1 MAILTSETH
10 PLKDESIT
18 IRSARASDA
27 EQLLQLVKVILTEDV
42 HNLLTPEEL
51 TPTIAEEVIWIEREN
66 ANPGNLI
73 LIAEANG
80 ILVGMLDFQ
89 SGSRKR
95 IAHRGAFGLSVA

>member
-1 MAILTSETH
+1 M
-10 PLKDESIT
+10 
-18 IRSARASDA
+18 
-27 EQLLQLVKVILTEDV
+27 VKVILIEDV

-73 LIAEANG
+73 LIAETNG
-80 ILVGMLDFQ
+80 LLVGMLDFQ

-95 IAHRGAFGLSVA
+95 IAHRGTFVFSVNSAG